1 MAFKI
6 CRNTFPARALP
17 RTPLGSSRPIVGWR
31 GDTILPLRR
40 SPLTLGAIGASVWRG
55 DDPPNIS
62 PIEQRVMEH
71 LTLLILYY
79 KVTLLQSGKSAGY
92 AAGYDK

>member
-1 MAFKI
+1 MRF
-6 CRNTFPARALP
+6 RPALSPGLRW
-17 RTPLGSSRPIVGWR
+17 GSSRCCPDPIVGCWG

>member
-1 MAFKI
+1 
-6 CRNTFPARALP
+6 
-17 RTPLGSSRPIVGWR
+17 
-31 GDTILPLRR
+31 
-40 SPLTLGAIGASVWRG
+40 
-55 DDPPNIS
+55 
-62 PIEQRVMEH
+62 VMEH